1 MITIHDVAERAGVS
15 IATVSNVINKTKK
28 VSPATASKVQDA
40 LKELNYVPNSM
51 AKSLKTNTYNS
62 IGVIAEEISS
72 FNTPPI
78 IDAICAYFDLH
89 GYTVTLCNL
98 RSYSHSEYD
107 TALLRSSLNLLEA
120 SRARGIIYVGANS
133 GNVSHIR
140 HLIQLPVVFAY
151 CTASPEDHT
160 ITYDNFSA
168 AKMAAQLLV
177 RRGHRRIGLI
187 TGSLDQ
193 EFVHQRIIGFRAAM
207 VDARLTLPPSFIT
220 AGDWSYELS
229 YEQAC
234 RLLSMPDRPTA
245 IFAMNDPM
253 SCAVI
258 AAAHQCHL
266 RIPEDLSV
274 IGFDDRSCSAYSY
287 PSITTLHIPLYD
299 IGDLAARSLLRMLSG
314 EKIDMDQQL
323 PCSLVERNSV
333 GDTPDVPN
341 TAPIKNAGELS

>member
-1 MITIHDVAERAGVS
+1 MITIRDVAERAGVS
-15 IATVSNVINKTKK
+15 IATVSNVINQTKK
-28 VSPATASKVQDA
+28 VSPDTASKVQEA

-62 IGVIAEEISS
+62 IGVIAEEVSS

-98 RSYSHSEYD
+98 RTYSHSEYD

-133 GNVSHIR
+133 GNISHIR
-140 HLIQLPVVFAY
+140 RLIQSPVVFAY
-151 CTASPEDHT
+151 CTADPDDHT
-160 ITYDNFSA
+160 VTYDNFSA
-168 AKMAAQLLV
+168 AKMAARHLISH
-177 RRGHRRIGLI
+177 GHKRIGII
-187 TGSLDQ
+187 TGSLNQ
-193 EFVHQRIIGFRAAM
+193 EFVHQRIMGFRSAM
-207 VDARLTLPPSFIT
+207 VDAELPLPPSFIT
-220 AGDWSYELS
+220 AGDWSYDLV

-253 SCAVI
+253 ACAVI
-258 AAAHQCHL
+258 AAARRL
-266 RIPEDLSV
+266 KINVPEELSV
-274 IGFDDRSCSAYSY
+274 IGFDDRSCSEYSF

-299 IGDLAARSLLRMLSG
+299 IGELAAKSLLHMLSG
-314 EKIDMDQQL
+314 EDVAPDQQL
-323 PCSLVERNSV
+323 PCKLIERNSV
-333 GDTPDVPN
+333 GD
-341 TAPIKNAGELS
+341 APVN

>member
-1 MITIHDVAERAGVS
+1 MITIRDVAERAGVS
-15 IATVSNVINKTKK
+15 IATVSNVINQTKK
-28 VSPATASKVQDA
+28 VSPDTASKVQDA

-62 IGVIAEEISS
+62 IGVIAEEVSS

-140 HLIQLPVVFAY
+140 RLIQSPVVFAY
-151 CTASPEDHT
+151 CTADPDDHT
-160 ITYDNFSA
+160 VTYDNFSA
-168 AKMAAQLLV
+168 AKMAARHLINH
-177 RRGHRRIGLI
+177 GHKRIGII
-187 TGSLDQ
+187 TGSLNQ
-193 EFVHQRIIGFRAAM
+193 EFVHQRIMGFRSAM
-207 VDARLTLPPSFIT
+207 VDAELPLPPSFIT
-220 AGDWSYELS
+220 AGDWSYDLA
-229 YEQAC
+229 YEQAG

-253 SCAVI
+253 ACAVI
-258 AAAHQCHL
+258 AAARRL
-266 RIPEDLSV
+266 KINVPEELSV
-274 IGFDDRSCSAYSY
+274 IGFDDRSCSAYSF

-299 IGDLAARSLLRMLSG
+299 IGELAAKSLLHMLSG
-314 EKIDMDQQL
+314 EDVAPDQQL
-323 PCSLVERNSV
+323 PCNLIERNSV
-333 GDTPDVPN
+333 GD
-341 TAPIKNAGELS
+341 APVN

>member
-15 IATVSNVINKTKK
+15 IATVSNVINQTKK
-28 VSPATASKVQDA
+28 VSPDTASKVRKA

-51 AKSLKTNTYNS
+51 AKSLKTNNYNS
-62 IGVIAEEISS
+62 IGVIAEEVSS

-89 GYTVTLCNL
+89 GCTVNLCNL

-140 HLIQLPVVFAY
+140 HLIQSPTVFAY
-151 CTASPEDHT
+151 CTASPDDHT
-160 ITYDNFSA
+160 VTYDNFSA
-168 AKMAAQLLV
+168 AKMAAQLLIS
-177 RRGHRRIGLI
+177 RGHKRIATI

-193 EFVHQRIIGFRAAM
+193 EFVHQRIMGFRSAM

-220 AGDWSYELS
+220 TGDWSYDLA

-234 RLLSMPDRPTA
+234 RLLSMPERPTA

-253 SCAVI
+253 ACAVI
-258 AAAHQCHL
+258 AAARRL
-266 RIPEDLSV
+266 KINVPEELSV
-274 IGFDDRSCSAYSY
+274 IGFDDRSCSAYSF
-287 PSITTLHIPLYD
+287 PSITTLQIPLYD
-299 IGDLAARSLLRMLSG
+299 IGELAAKSLLSMLSD
-314 EKIDMDQQL
+314 EEVDTDQQL
-323 PCSLVERNSV
+323 SCSLIERDSV
-333 GDTPDVPN
+333 GD
-341 TAPIKNAGELS
+341 APIN

>member
-1 MITIHDVAERAGVS
+1 MITIRDVAERAGVS
-15 IATVSNVINKTKK
+15 IATVSNVINQTKK
-28 VSPATASKVQDA
+28 VSPDTASKVRKA
-40 LKELNYVPNSM
+40 LKELNYVPNFM
-51 AKSLKTNTYNS
+51 AKSLKTNNYNS
-62 IGVIAEEISS
+62 IGVIAEEVSS

-107 TALLRSSLNLLEA
+107 TALLHSSLNLLEA

-140 HLIQLPVVFAY
+140 HVIQSPVVFAY
-151 CTASPEDHT
+151 CTASPDDHT

-168 AKMAAQLLV
+168 AKMAVQYLI
-177 RRGHRRIGLI
+177 RHGHKRISTI

-193 EFVHQRIIGFRAAM
+193 EFVHQRIMGFRAAM
-207 VDARLTLPPSFIT
+207 VDARLSLPPSFIT
-220 AGDWSYELS
+220 AGDWSYDLA
-229 YEQAC
+229 YEQAG

-253 SCAVI
+253 ACAVI
-258 AAAHQCHL
+258 AAARRL
-266 RIPEDLSV
+266 KINVPEELSV
-274 IGFDDRSCSAYSY
+274 IGFDDRSCSAYSF

-299 IGDLAARSLLRMLSG
+299 IGELAAQTLLSILSG
-314 EKIDMDQQL
+314 EDVDLDQQL
-323 PCSLVERNSV
+323 SCNLIERNSV
-333 GDTPDVPN
+333 GD
-341 TAPIKNAGELS
+341 APVNKSK